1 MFSFNTIHLL
11 ALLMIVA
18 TTTSCYSMEINS
30 LVYDGGNESPIGWLA
45 DQSLKQYL
53 NDLNNG
59 LSLSTTETKIPNRII
74 NGVEV
79 EPGEAPFM
87 AQLFRRFL
95 FSNRFLCGGS
105 LITSRTVL
113 TAAHCVN

>member
-59 LSLSTTETKIPNRII
+59 LSSSTTETK
-74 NGVEV
+74 
-79 EPGEAPFM
+79 
-87 AQLFRRFL
+87 
-95 FSNRFLCGGS
+95 S
-105 LITSRTVL
+105 LICSTQKWSRFFFGFV
-113 TAAHCVN
+113 